1 MKFNPE
7 CLLNMNPP
15 ILRICLMKLFLTLGN
30 ETAADEQE
38 GSPVYDGKKSVEVEQ
53 ETMMEVP
60 EENGDLTR
68 MSPAIIGKP
77 NF

>member
-1 MKFNPE
+1 
-7 CLLNMNPP
+7 
-15 ILRICLMKLFLTLGN
+15 MKLVVILGN

-38 GSPVYDGKKSVEVEQ
+38 GSPVYNGKNSVEVEQ

-60 EENGDLTR
+60 DENGETR